1 MYAYVNKCNPVIFSE
16 DIDTL
21 LNRLYTKTKI
31 KLINK
36 YNLYYEIYEMD
47 KDTEE
52 FIPTGEYILKAIM
65 R

>member
-1 MYAYVNKCNPVIFSE
+1 MYAYVNKHNPVIFSK
-16 DIDTL
+16 DINTL
-21 LNRLYTKTKI
+21 LNKLYTKTKI
-31 KLINK
+31 KLVNK

-47 KDTEE
+47 KDIGE